1 MNGVLVINKER
12 GWTSRDVCNKLQS
25 VFHTK
30 SVGHTGTLDPFAEG
44 VLLVTINK
52 ANKISQ
58 FIEHY
63 KKTYVATLKLGVSTS
78 TGDLNGEKLEVKN
91 IPQLSKEK
99 IEEVLLK
106 FKGKIKQVPPMTSAV
121 HYQGRKLYE
130 IAHEGV
136 TVERDAREVE
146 VFDIKLISFDKDT
159 IVFECTVSKGTYIR
173 VLGEDIAVEL
183 GTVGHLDRLLRTKV
197 GDISLDRAVK
207 VNEVTEETPLIREK
221 NILTF
226 YQQIKVDGITL
237 KRVKDGMTL
246 KFEEAKDDTILIID
260 SNDDTVAIYVKA
272 NNRGYYR
279 CLRGLW

>member
-78 TGDLNGEKLEVKN
+78 TGDLNGEKLEVKT

-106 FKGKIKQVPPMTSAV
+106 FKGKINQVPPMTSAV

-130 IAHEGV
+130 IAHEGM

-173 VLGEDIAVEL
+173 VLGEDIAIEL

-221 NILTF
+221 DILTF

-246 KFEEAKDDTILIID
+246 KFEEAKEDTILIID

>member
-25 VFHTK
+25 IFHTK

-63 KKTYVATLKLGVSTS
+63 KKTYVATLKLGKSTS
-78 TGDLNGEKLEVKN
+78 TGDLNGEPLEVKEV
-91 IPQLSKEK
+91 PQLSKER
-99 IEEVLLK
+99 IEEVLNK
-106 FKGKIKQVPPMTSAV
+106 FLGKIMQVPPMTSAV

-136 TVERDAREVE
+136 TVEREAREVE
-146 VFDIKLISFDKDT
+146 VFDIKLVSYTEDT

-173 VLGEDIAVEL
+173 VLGEEIAIEL
-183 GTVGHLDRLLRTKV
+183 GTVGHLERLLRTKV
-197 GDISLDRAVK
+197 GDITLDKAIK
-207 VNEVTEETPLIREK
+207 IADVTEDTPLIREK
-221 NILTF
+221 DILTF

-246 KFEEAKDDTILIID
+246 QFNEAKEDTILILD
-260 SNDDTVAIYVKA
+260 ENDDTVAIYVRA
-272 NNRGYYR
+272 NNRNYYR